1 MLISSIDTFSGSDS
15 ASNFIASNN
24 KHMKKVLNTLKK
36 VLNIL
41 KKVSNTL
48 KYIAYLSNS
57 LNKYT
62 QWPAY
67 SNIYNLLTSGCL
79 TKLTL
84 VQEVFQSTIQNKNTV
99 AD

>member
-1 MLISSIDTFSGSDS
+1 MFISSIDTFSGSDS

-24 KHMKKVLNTLKK
+24 EHMKKVLNTLKK

-57 LNKYT
+57 LDKYT

-79 TKLTL
+79 TI
-84 VQEVFQSTIQNKNTV
+84 S
-99 AD
+99 

>member
-1 MLISSIDTFSGSDS
+1 MFISSIDTFSGSDS

-24 KHMKKVLNTLKK
+24 EHMKK

-57 LNKYT
+57 SNKYRGYT

-79 TKLTL
+79 TI
-84 VQEVFQSTIQNKNTV
+84 S
-99 AD
+99 

>member
-1 MLISSIDTFSGSDS
+1 MFISSIDTFSGSDS

-24 KHMKKVLNTLKK
+24 EHMKK

-57 LNKYT
+57 SNKYT

-79 TKLTL
+79 TI
-84 VQEVFQSTIQNKNTV
+84 S
-99 AD
+99 

>member
-24 KHMKKVLNTLKK
+24 EHMKKVLNTLKK

-57 LNKYT
+57 SNKYRGYT

-79 TKLTL
+79 TI
-84 VQEVFQSTIQNKNTV
+84 S
-99 AD
+99 